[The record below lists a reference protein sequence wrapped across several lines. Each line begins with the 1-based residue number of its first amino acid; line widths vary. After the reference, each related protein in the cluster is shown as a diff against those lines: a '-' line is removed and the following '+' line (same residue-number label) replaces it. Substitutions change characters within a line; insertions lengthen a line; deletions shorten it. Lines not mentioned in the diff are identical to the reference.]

1 MKLEMP
7 QLHQGSPSPQMEALA
22 ANFERPDARIVL
34 AESSGSLVGH
44 AALWWRETPE
54 FDGERV
60 GAIGG
65 FTAQD
70 GKSARAV
77 LAAAEEQLRHAGCR
91 RVVGPMNGNTWR
103 RHRFVTD
110 ECGGRG
116 PFLLE
121 PRNPIEFPQWWES
134 AGYQVL
140 SRYSSSWID
149 LENDLGIPAALAK
162 RLRRSGVEILPLDE
176 ARFDEELKAIHAVSV
191 KSFSHNFL
199 YTPLEEGAF
208 VDAYRKIRERVDSDL
223 VRIARRGGEVCG
235 FVFGISDWEAA
246 ARSERPAVIV
256 KTLAVDP
263 ASRCAGLGSLLVDEL
278 HRIAREK
285 GHREAIHA
293 LQHESNT
300 SLKIT
305 DRHHGEVL
313 RRYSLFSKI
322 L

>member
-1 MKLEMP
+1 MKLEKP
-7 QLHQGSPSPQMEALA
+7 QFHQGCPSLEMEALA
-22 ANFERPDARIVL
+22 ADSERPDARIVL
-34 AESSGSLVGH
+34 SESSGSLVGH

-54 FDGERV
+54 LDGARV

-70 GKSARAV
+70 GESARAV
-77 LAAAEEQLRHAGCR
+77 LAAAEEKLRQAGCR
-91 RVVGPMNGNTWR
+91 TVVGPMNGNTWR
-103 RHRFVTD
+103 KHRFVTD
-110 ECGGRG
+110 ECEGRG

-121 PRNPIEFPQWWES
+121 PRNPIEFPKWWES

-140 SRYSSSWID
+140 SRYSSSRID
-149 LENDLGIPAALAK
+149 LENDPGIPAALAQ
-162 RLRRSGVEILPLDE
+162 RLLRSGLEILPLDE
-176 ARFDEELKAIHAVSV
+176 ARFDDELKAIHAVSV

-208 VDAYRKIRERVDSDL
+208 VDAYRKIRERVDTDL
-223 VRIARRGGEVCG
+223 VRIARRGGDVCG

-246 ARSERPAVIV
+246 ARGERPALIV

-263 ASRCAGLGSLLVDEL
+263 ESRCAGLGSLLVDEL
-278 HRIAREK
+278 HRIGREK
-285 GHREAIHA
+285 GYGEAIHA
-293 LQHESNT
+293 LQHETNS

-305 DRHHGEVL
+305 GRHHGEVL